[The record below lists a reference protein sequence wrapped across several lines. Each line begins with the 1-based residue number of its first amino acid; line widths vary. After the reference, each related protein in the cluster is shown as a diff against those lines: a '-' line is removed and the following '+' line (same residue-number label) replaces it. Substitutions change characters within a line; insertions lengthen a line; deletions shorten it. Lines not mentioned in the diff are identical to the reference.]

1 MRPPLPQDVYPRRID
16 TPRLVLR
23 SPEDGNRALY
33 ARQARGACGQAQS
46 LSYEQAHAFVDFMVE
61 HWKRYGFGF
70 LVMNAVGGSG
80 NATPIGHV
88 GFKYIDAWPNH
99 YAESYDAIELG
110 YSQIPSARG
119 HGYVTEGARAALAA
133 AFAAFDVPSILAKCT
148 RENSKSASVLLR
160 CGMRE
165 VESNDR
171 MRRFRIERPALLPPS

>member
-1 MRPPLPQDVYPRRID
+1 MKPPLPQDVFPRRIE
-16 TPRLVLR
+16 TARLVLR
-23 SPEDGNRALY
+23 SPEDGNRGLY
-33 ARQARGACGQAQS
+33 ARQAREACGQPDA
-46 LSYEQAHAFVDFMVE
+46 LSNDQAEAFATFMIA

-70 LVMNAVGGSG
+70 FVMNALDGSG
-80 NATPIGHV
+80 NVSPIGHV
-88 GFKYIDAWPNH
+88 GFKYIDARPNH

-148 RENSKSASVLLR
+148 RENSKSAAVLVR

-165 VESNDR
+165 VESSDT
-171 MRRFRIERPALLPPS
+171 MRRFRLDRPG

>member
-1 MRPPLPQDVYPRRID
+1 MKPPLPQYVFPRRIE
-16 TPRLVLR
+16 TARLVLR

-33 ARQARGACGQAQS
+33 ARQAREACGQPEG
-46 LSYEQAHAFVDFMVE
+46 LSNDQADAFAHFMID

-70 LVMNAVGGSG
+70 LVMNAIEGSG
-80 NATPIGHV
+80 NVTPIGHV

-119 HGYVTEGARAALAA
+119 RGYVTEGARAALTA

-148 RENSKSASVLLR
+148 RQNSKSAAVLLR

-171 MRRFRIERPALLPPS
+171 MRRFRIERPALLPPA